1 MNTNTCTTRACTIEG
16 LNPNLKNAL
25 RAHGK
30 QFDLE
35 DIESDVLMCCET
47 RSILQKNGL
56 ASTQETSLSAVYITP
71 KWLVWAIAPN
81 GNAANAGSAQLR
93 NIESR
98 DYETTAMFA
107 IVPNYGLNITGLYTD
122 VNRTGITF
130 ISLGPEADGQNFRH
144 ILKEALKNAAK

>member
-93 NIESR
+93 NIES
-98 DYETTAMFA
+98 
-107 IVPNYGLNITGLYTD
+107 L
-122 VNRTGITF
+122 
-130 ISLGPEADGQNFRH
+130 SLIH
-144 ILKEALKNAAK
+144 I